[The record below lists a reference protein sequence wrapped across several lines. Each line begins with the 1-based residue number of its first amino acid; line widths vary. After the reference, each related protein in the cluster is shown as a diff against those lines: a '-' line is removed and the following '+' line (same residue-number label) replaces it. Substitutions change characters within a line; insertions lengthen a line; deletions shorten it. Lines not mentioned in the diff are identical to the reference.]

1 MTFIFRN
8 WTIFWYIPKQNRR
21 QTNQDRASIIFSQ
34 NHMRNNL
41 FYFILFY
48 LCEKQLK
55 HSIMQQ
61 LMQCPTKG
69 GKISNTQS
77 RMLQKKKVY
86 IHFFSRHE
94 TCLSILTI
102 MSCNLQL
109 VNTYIQCDQIT
120 TLLLVS
126 FYFVYKITKDY
137 NFTRKFIEIFFTHQ
151 QLRNLNYKCLH
162 WKLSVNQLSY
172 NILNKN
178 Y

>member
-1 MTFIFRN
+1 MTFIQKLDN
-8 WTIFWYIPKQNRR
+8 ILVHPKIEQK
-21 QTNQDRASIIFSQ
+21 TNKLGWSEYHFFLDSYEKQ
-34 NHMRNNL
+34 
-41 FYFILFY
+41 FILFY

-102 MSCNLQL
+102 ISCNLQL

-137 NFTRKFIEIFFTHQ
+137 NFTRKIIEIFFTHQ
-151 QLRNLNYKCLH
+151 QLRNLNYKSFH
-162 WKLSVNQLSY
+162 WKLSTNQLSY